1 MHPETEASLAQL
13 PTTVRMFRRRIA
25 ATRRG
30 ARLARL
36 LSVQQLAEWGVP
48 RGSDASDTAALLVAE
63 LAANA
68 VVHAGV
74 PGRAFELGLILRAR
88 VLRIE
93 VTDTRADKRPVI
105 ASAPP
110 PDAES
115 GRGLLLVEALADRW
129 GTVEG
134 GAPRKTVWVEV
145 GGPFGGA

>member
-1 MHPETEASLAQL
+1 
-13 PTTVRMFRRRIA
+13 MFRRRIA

-48 RGSDASDTAALLVAE
+48 RGSDASDTAALIVAE

-68 VVHAGV
+68 VVHAGA
-74 PGRAFELGLILRAR
+74 PGRAFELGLTLRAR
-88 VLRIE
+88 VLRVE
-93 VTDTRADKRPVI
+93 VTDTRADKRPV
-105 ASAPP
+105 AAPPP

-134 GAPRKTVWVEV
+134 GAARKTVWVEV
-145 GGPFGGA
+145 GI